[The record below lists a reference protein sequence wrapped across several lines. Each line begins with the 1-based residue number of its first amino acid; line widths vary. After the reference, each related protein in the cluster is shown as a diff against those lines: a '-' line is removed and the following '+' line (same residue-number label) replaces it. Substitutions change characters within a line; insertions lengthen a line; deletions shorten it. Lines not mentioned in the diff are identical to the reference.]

1 MPSAGTAAQP
11 SPKGLEA
18 ISSVVEDDEEEE
30 LELLV
35 IEAEGDA
42 AVSESELPQAAR
54 LRGRARPRTA
64 MVLRRASRMMWLLV
78 SVTF

>member
-1 MPSAGTAAQP
+1 MGTAAQP
-11 SPKGLEA
+11 EPNGLA
-18 ISSVVEDDEEEE
+18 AMSSVVLEDEE
-30 LELLV
+30 LELLDIGDEEEDV
-35 IEAEGDA
+35 EAA
-42 AVSESELPQAAR
+42 SEPEFPQAAR